1 MYWGLCSLHAGGIAG
16 TTECSPVIEAVE
28 GAIISMPETLQKA
41 VKSII

>member
-1 MYWGLCSLHAGGIAG
+1 MYWGLYSLHAGGIAG

-28 GAIISMPETLQKA
+28 GAIISMPETLKKA